1 MKHLPTFLFCLFV
14 FQIQAQSVTFTRTSL
29 DNAIMKAKREGK
41 NIFIDTYASYCR
53 PCKVQEKEFRNEEL
67 ASYFNANFVNV
78 RVDMEG
84 PHAAEFKS
92 NYDIVFL
99 PTLLF
104 LSPEGRIRMSI
115 DHHIRGKDLLRM
127 AKHINGDQPVT
138 TVHSPAPPKAKP
150 VTPPPTT
157 QPEEPATKVVTAPAD
172 MKPVQA
178 KDIAIKPDEGKVLQV
193 MGQGDALPPE
203 LLREEA
209 YFRMRLMDGSHHEA
223 ARVYLDTQNDWSSEV
238 NMQFIHDFLYD
249 ARSEEFEFL
258 VAHRTAFERLLGEER
273 VAQSIQILVQKELER
288 AFPRPD
294 KKRIKKLKSYL

>member
-1 MKHLPTFLFCLFV
+1 
-14 FQIQAQSVTFTRTSL
+14 
-29 DNAIMKAKREGK
+29 
-41 NIFIDTYASYCR
+41 
-53 PCKVQEKEFRNEEL
+53 
-67 ASYFNANFVNV
+67 
-78 RVDMEG
+78 
-84 PHAAEFKS
+84 
-92 NYDIVFL
+92 
-99 PTLLF
+99 
-104 LSPEGRIRMSI
+104 
-115 DHHIRGKDLLRM
+115 M